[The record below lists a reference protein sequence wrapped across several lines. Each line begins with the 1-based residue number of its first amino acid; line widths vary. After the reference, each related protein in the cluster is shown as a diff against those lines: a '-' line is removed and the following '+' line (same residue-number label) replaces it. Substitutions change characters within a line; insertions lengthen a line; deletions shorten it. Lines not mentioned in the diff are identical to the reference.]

1 MLHWLGKTAHQRML
15 AQQDS
20 LGAQREDSFAFFVF
34 LLFAFRPCNILLP
47 IQELARREAELKAQ
61 TGEVGPMA
69 S

>member
-1 MLHWLGKTAHQRML
+1 ML

-69 S
+69 P